1 MSPADEERFSR
12 LVAEVAG
19 AGRVPLMREC
29 VQHGQVSTWE
39 HCVRVAHASLAMAR
53 ALRLRVSERELVRSA
68 LLHDYFLYDWHDW
81 DNGEHQWH
89 GFTHGHAA
97 LVNALKDFKLNDIE
111 RNSIENHMFPM
122 TPVPPRYIEGYLVTL
137 ADKCSATAE
146 TFSFDRFNK
155 RALPAAKP
163 YAEIEARR

>member
-68 LLHDYFLYDWHDW
+68 LLHDYFLYDWHEP
-81 DNGEHQWH
+81 GHV
-89 GFTHGHAA
+89 GHATQHPVFA
-97 LVNALKDFKLNDIE
+97 LRNAHEDFDLSPLEKNAIA
-111 RNSIENHMFPM
+111 SHMWPLPP
-122 TPVPPRYIEGYLVTL
+122 TRVPRSREAVLVCV
-137 ADKCSATAE
+137 ADKWCSLAE
-146 TFSFDRFNK
+146 TLLMR
-155 RALPAAKP
+155 
-163 YAEIEARR
+163 

>member
-53 ALRLRVSERELVRSA
+53 ALQLRVSERELVRSA
-68 LLHDYFLYDWHDW
+68 LLHDYFLYDWHEP
-81 DNGEHQWH
+81 GHV
-89 GFTHGHAA
+89 GHASHMWPLPPTRVPRSREA
-97 LVNALKDFKLNDIE
+97 VLVC
-111 RNSIENHMFPM
+111 
-122 TPVPPRYIEGYLVTL
+122 V
-137 ADKCSATAE
+137 ADKWCSLAE
-146 TFSFDRFNK
+146 TLLMR
-155 RALPAAKP
+155 
-163 YAEIEARR
+163 